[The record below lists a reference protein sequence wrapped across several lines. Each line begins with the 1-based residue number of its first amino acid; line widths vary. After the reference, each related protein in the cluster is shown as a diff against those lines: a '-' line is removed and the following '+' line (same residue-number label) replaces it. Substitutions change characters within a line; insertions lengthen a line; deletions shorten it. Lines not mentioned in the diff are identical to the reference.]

1 MENVSKKRFSFKSNA
16 KYDIALL
23 TEVEAINPFAFN
35 VQKVPCEEVADNL
48 VKSDLKMAVNERSC
62 RERTNLLLRDFKK
75 DEAISARSSGIS
87 EDDLDELR
95 RLLTTETERE
105 AAVMEIDL
113 DESSNDYHPEEKEEE
128 KTEKKEEEKTE
139 KKEGSVGSVK
149 DKIVSPVQTKR
160 SRKGDIVSYLEKKNK
175 MELDLKTEEVSVRK
189 YEAETRRMEME
200 IMKQQNERD
209 YQLKLQELEL
219 RKKIEGA
226 QAEEKLA
233 MTKAMLELLQRK

>member
-1 MENVSKKRFSFKSNA
+1 
-16 KYDIALL
+16 
-23 TEVEAINPFAFN
+23 
-35 VQKVPCEEVADNL
+35 
-48 VKSDLKMAVNERSC
+48 
-62 RERTNLLLRDFKK
+62 
-75 DEAISARSSGIS
+75 
-87 EDDLDELR
+87 
-95 RLLTTETERE
+95 
-105 AAVMEIDL
+105 
-113 DESSNDYHPEEKEEE
+113 
-128 KTEKKEEEKTE
+128 
-139 KKEGSVGSVK
+139 
-149 DKIVSPVQTKR
+149 
-160 SRKGDIVSYLEKKNK
+160 